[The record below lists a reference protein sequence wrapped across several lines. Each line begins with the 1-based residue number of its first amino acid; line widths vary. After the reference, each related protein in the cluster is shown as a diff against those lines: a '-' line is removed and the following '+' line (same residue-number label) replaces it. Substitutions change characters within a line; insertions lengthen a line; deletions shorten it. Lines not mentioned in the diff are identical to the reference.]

1 MPLWLR
7 PLSQSPVQTT
17 FSEKLIHKI
26 VCPST
31 LLSLPSAHFFHSSSS
46 PALYLFVPLTAA
58 EPLAGRDFDLFP
70 CCGVSAAWAGA
81 VTQQHVLY
89 TYVFLEWTGFFPWYL
104 GDFMF
109 CPPYC
114 FLVAFCLKLPSRI
127 FIYFVL
133 VGIEHNRQVLNSA
146 VSLVLLAKFYD
157 FLPPTPLPVI
167 NGLWRF
173 NFKKLSFLLNLPPL
187 PLIDPAFTV
196 NRSCSSVFLTV
207 GYLPQIS

>member
-31 LLSLPSAHFFHSSSS
+31 LLSLPSTHFFHSSSS

-81 VTQQHVLY
+81 ATQQHVLY
-89 TYVFLEWTGFFPWYL
+89 TYVFLEWTVFFPWYL

-146 VSLVLLAKFYD
+146 VSLVLSAKFYD
-157 FLPPTPLPVI
+157 FLPLLLY
-167 NGLWRF
+167 LWLMASEDSTSKNSIF
-173 NFKKLSFLLNLPPL
+173 
-187 PLIDPAFTV
+187 
-196 NRSCSSVFLTV
+196 
-207 GYLPQIS
+207 YWISHLYHS